1 MDFNKITNKE
11 LDEIDLT
18 KISNF
23 INSLEYQN
31 YFISKSGIDH
41 YRLLSFISLN
51 ENDINIL
58 DIGSLKGCSAL
69 AFSINPNNNVTSFNI
84 INELDLNFIPNNI
97 NFIID
102 NVINGNYDD
111 LIMNSKYIMLDTF
124 HDASFEKEFLN
135 HLIKLNYKGFLLL
148 DDIYLND
155 EMKIFWSS
163 MKLEK
168 YDISKIGHV
177 TGTGLVSFK

>member
-1 MDFNKITNKE
+1 MNEISILMYTNEE
-11 LDEIDLT
+11 LDSIDLSQ
-18 KISNF
+18 ISNF
-23 INSLEYQN
+23 INSKEYQN
-31 YFISKSGIDH
+31 YFNSKSGIDH

-69 AFSINPNNNVTSFNI
+69 AFSINPSNNVTSFNI

-124 HDASFEKEFLN
+124 HDVSFEKEFLN
-135 HLIKLNYKGFLLL
+135 HLIKLT
-148 DDIYLND
+148 I
-155 EMKIFWSS
+155 
-163 MKLEK
+163 
-168 YDISKIGHV
+168 
-177 TGTGLVSFK
+177 